1 MIDLTSE
8 HVRWCITNNWVVNI
22 VAITPTK
29 NPRVKLEVHNKA
41 THSLTVGKDT
51 YGQVTKRDKEELYNK
66 IDELYKAIYNKFN

>member
-8 HVRWCITNNWVVNI
+8 HVRWCFDNDWVVNI
-22 VAITPTK
+22 VPTSITK
-29 NPRVKLEVHNKA
+29 NPRVKLEVHNKVNN
-41 THSLTVGKDT
+41 TLKPGKYT